1 MGLLAG
7 VFQNRL
13 AQVAATRCLASLAVL
28 PARLLAVAVL
38 TERLEIRRV
47 ERVAALGSRLDV
59 VDLEA
64 AVVVVGVAVPVPER
78 VPFRLPL
85 LAVVVVLTP
94 VEVLRLATVE
104 VQGARRLRLW
114 RQLRRPHRQSRASS
128 GCDRRW

>member
-47 ERVAALGSRLDV
+47 ERMAALGYRLDV

-64 AVVVVGVAVPVPER
+64 VVVGVAVPIPEC

-104 VQGARRLRLW
+104 V
-114 RQLRRPHRQSRASS
+114 
-128 GCDRRW
+128 